1 MDRSPFPGADGR
13 TELYHLRHRQAL
25 EVDFLFPHGGEV
37 WVVECKVSKTGREP
51 RAAVAHRASS
61 TAPPT
66 RALVP
71 GIQALDLA
79 QFVQDLNRGNR

>member
-1 MDRSPFPGADGR
+1 MDRSPFPGAGGR
-13 TELYHLRHRQAL
+13 TELYHFRDRQGL
-25 EVDFLFPHGGEV
+25 EADFLFPHRGEV
-37 WVVECKVSKTGREP
+37 WMVECRES
-51 RAAVAHRASS
+51 RAAVVHRASS

-71 GIQALDLA
+71 GIQALDLG